1 MNNGALKMSSQRLQ
15 QGELVCMSKTRTL
28 RVHLKHNYDVRL
40 PNFTFSEEPKQTT
53 TSFLFSNSFDK
64 VSVLE

>member
-1 MNNGALKMSSQRLQ
+1 MRTSLYEQNG
-15 QGELVCMSKTRTL
+15 TL

-53 TSFLFSNSFDK
+53 TNFLFSNSFDK